1 MNVEK
6 TIKTMIYDKF
16 KIEVTD
22 ATELAEIVQD
32 SFAKVEMLF
41 EIEEALK
48 IKISEEDIMNIST
61 VADLISVV
69 QKYA

>member
-16 KIEVTD
+16 KIEATD
-22 ATELAEIVQD
+22 ALELAEIFQD
-32 SFAKVEMLF
+32 SFAKIELLF

-48 IKISEEDIMNIST
+48 VKISEEDIMDIST
-61 VADLISVV
+61 VADLISKVK
-69 QKYA
+69 KYA